1 MIHKTLKNRNKIRF
15 DSSHNKNN
23 KYSRNKTM
31 KSRINT
37 PYHNTNVQ
45 NSTNK
50 IIIGVVHANWCGQC
64 TILMPEWIKMTS
76 ELKNVNTIVVLSIEE
91 TDSQI
96 EINKINN
103 TYLKNSIE
111 KLVVNGYPTI
121 FKITNQGKL
130 EYYNGNRTQKDLI
143 NWAHQPVNISIGG
156 KKQTYRKKY
165 RKSKYKSHL

>member
-15 DSSHNKNN
+15 DFSHSKNN
-23 KYSRNKTM
+23 KSSRKNM

-37 PYHNTNVQ
+37 PYHNTNVR

-76 ELKNVNTIVVLSIEE
+76 ELKNVNNIVVLSIEE
-91 TDSQI
+91 TDSQN
-96 EINKINN
+96 EISKINN

-130 EYYNGNRTQKDLI
+130 EYYNGNRNHNDLV
-143 NWAHQPVNISIGG
+143 NWAHQPVNIAIGG

-165 RKSKYKSHL
+165 RKSKYKSRL